1 LDLRVILSLQM
12 LSLNSASFPEKKRV
26 EGDKTSNSSH
36 EASQRMKLDMG
47 RSNESKHNQYHSNTE
62 TSLKQEITH
71 LETRLQDQFKVRCA
85 LEKALGYRTA
95 SSYVLTETNDIA
107 MPKVSYLHFPKLSCL
122 EMSFVHYKEL
132 PSWF

>member
-62 TSLKQEITH
+62 TSLKQE
-71 LETRLQDQFKVRCA
+71 VC
-85 LEKALGYRTA
+85 
-95 SSYVLTETNDIA
+95 VL
-107 MPKVSYLHFPKLSCL
+107 
-122 EMSFVHYKEL
+122 FVG
-132 PSWF
+132 